1 MQLKPYELKNY
12 RQNQFYL
19 LKTNVVI
26 AGIAGPHNHDN
37 IDTVLMHL
45 KEHEKIS
52 VIIGLHESEDFT
64 KQAQDLKLEY
74 HWLPMKDFGVHEPGI
89 FDHIYSIIEKAI
101 ETNKQVV
108 IHCGSGNGR
117 TGTALA
123 TLKIREL
130 LENMIA
136 KESPSLLEEKP
147 KNSMQIYT
155 CLGYKD
161 KEEEDDTIFS
171 LEEPVSQD
179 IPCTPLVKNAVEAI
193 RTQKKTQSLG
203 EKNGSESVETA
214 NDVTTLINYEIHLRA
229 SLNMVLKK
237 KATNSLGA
245 ENIASAFVD
254 APVNKL
260 GWFGE
265 PMKLLSDD
273 DQNRHAS
280 ITRAP

>member
-108 IHCGSGNGR
+108 I
-117 TGTALA
+117 
-123 TLKIREL
+123 
-130 LENMIA
+130 
-136 KESPSLLEEKP
+136 LEEH
-147 KNSMQIYT
+147 
-155 CLGYKD
+155 
-161 KEEEDDTIFS
+161 
-171 LEEPVSQD
+171 VSQD

-254 APVNKL
+254 APVNTL
-260 GWFGE
+260 GWCGE
-265 PMKLLSDD
+265 PMQLLSDD

-280 ITRAP
+280 RTRAP